1 MKKHHYNSQ
10 NYQGSKSYKKAHDG
24 KVVIQET

>member
-10 NYQGSKSYKKAHDG
+10 NYQGFISYRKAHDG